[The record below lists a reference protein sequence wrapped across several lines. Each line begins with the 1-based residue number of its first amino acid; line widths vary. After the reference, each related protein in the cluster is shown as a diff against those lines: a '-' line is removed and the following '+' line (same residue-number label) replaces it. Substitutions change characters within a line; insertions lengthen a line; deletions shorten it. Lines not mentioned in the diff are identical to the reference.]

1 MSTEVESHITRKYE
15 IKKRLGKGAYGI
27 VWKANDRKSG
37 EVVAVKKIFD
47 AFRNATDAQRTYRE
61 IMFLQEF
68 GDHSNIIRLRNVIK
82 AENDKDIYLI
92 FEFMETD
99 LHNVIK
105 RGNILSDVH
114 KQYIMYQLFTATKY
128 LHSGNVI
135 HRDYKP
141 SNVLLDN
148 QCSVKVCDFGLA
160 RSLYQVTV
168 DDQGDPNLTE
178 YVATRWYRAPEILLA
193 SHRYTKGIDMWSL
206 GCILGE
212 MLSGKPLF
220 PGSSTLNQIERI
232 IASID
237 PPSVEDIESIESA
250 YGPSLLEKA
259 ARRPRVP
266 LDDLMSGVSKDAL
279 DLLRGLLQFNPD
291 KRFTAEQSLKHPYV
305 RQFHNPS
312 KEIVIG
318 RNIVP
323 PVSDDVQLS
332 TEEYRSKLYEMVAQT
347 KLERRRRI
355 QAELEQK
362 QAANEKENTNDDTEE
377 EEVGANPENIHP
389 PSEPL
394 SKTQPA
400 GNRTAGHAVP
410 AEDRTRDER
419 KESQAQADG
428 KVELRPAAMTQ
439 KVVAFG
445 RTTLQTTIT
454 QNAGRPKSQYQ
465 PRQKPVDVPS
475 NTTYAQG
482 AGIGRGAF
490 RQISAPAVGR
500 AQSYGR
506 PHSVVFSRQAANPV
520 ILRDFDKPMLGV
532 TSNRLIPQQR
542 LSSAKDQP
550 PITFSGKKQFDN
562 QRNSSTI
569 NPRSYA
575 NHSQLYGTISASEL
589 ASLHNKK
596 C

>member
-27 VWKANDRKSG
+27 VWKAIDRKSG

-193 SHRYTKGIDMWSL
+193 SHRYTKGVDMWSL

-212 MLSGKPLF
+212 MLTGKPLF

-237 PPSVEDIESIESA
+237 PPNAEDVESMQSA

-259 ARRPRVP
+259 ARRPRAP
-266 LDDLMSGVSKDAL
+266 LDELMSGVSKDAL

-323 PVSDDVQLS
+323 PVSDDIQLS

-347 KLERRRRI
+347 KLERRRRH

-362 QAANEKENTNDDTEE
+362 QAANGKENTNDETEE
-377 EEVGANPENIHP
+377 EEVDANPENIHP
-389 PSEPL
+389 PSEPM
-394 SKTQPA
+394 SKTQPVV
-400 GNRTAGHAVP
+400 NRTVGHHAVP
-410 AEDRTRDER
+410 VEDRIKDER
-419 KESQAQADG
+419 KDSHAQVDG
-428 KVELRPAAMTQ
+428 KVETRPTAMTH

-445 RTTLQTTIT
+445 RTTLQTTTHNPI
-454 QNAGRPKSQYQ
+454 RPKSQYQ
-465 PRQKPVDVPS
+465 PRQKPADVPS
-475 NTTYAQG
+475 NATYTQG
-482 AGIGRGAF
+482 AGMSKVPY

-500 AQSYGR
+500 GQGYTR

-542 LSSAKDQP
+542 LSSAKEQP
-550 PITFSGKKQFDN
+550 PISFSGKKQFDN
-562 QRNSSTI
+562 QRNTSTI
-569 NPRSYA
+569 NPRTFP